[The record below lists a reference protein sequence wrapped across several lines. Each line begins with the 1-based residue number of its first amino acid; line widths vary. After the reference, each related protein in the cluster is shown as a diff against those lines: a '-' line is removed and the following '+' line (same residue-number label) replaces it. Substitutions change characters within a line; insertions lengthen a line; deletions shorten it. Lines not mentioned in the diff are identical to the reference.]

1 MHGTD
6 AWTCMHARSDKYLGS
21 RIPQMAHATTNV
33 KLFEAV
39 ARQTL
44 FVTISHF
51 KMLTEVHL
59 NCILMMYLK
68 DILL

>member
-1 MHGTD
+1 
-6 AWTCMHARSDKYLGS
+6 
-21 RIPQMAHATTNV
+21 MAHATTNV